1 MIVKRPKSP
10 AIVRFILPVEN
21 KGREMYVHIV
31 YTMARQRVARKRMA
45 RKPRVARKPAKAL
58 SKAERKEVKALVKG
72 QAETKR
78 TAWYS
83 SLNDGT
89 SVDPATGFFN
99 ARGYSVQNNRIVS
112 NTTDIM
118 RLIPNVIQGIDD
130 FNRIGNRIR
139 PTSLI
144 VNGHI
149 RVNIAQKAEWKPLH
163 MRVCIYVLQ
172 HVQLKDYES
181 LRAQNNFLQ
190 LLDTQEGA
198 TTGFV
203 GDPQN
208 ENMRVADQYYK
219 VHAKRII
226 NLEYAGIDYNTA
238 NNGTVS
244 IANSHKWFASYSFNL
259 TKALPK
265 VLKYPD
271 PYLSGPAPAPEFL
284 NAPTNSSLF
293 MCMGFVLEDG
303 SSGPSDPANAYL
315 QQEYVSHLSFKDM

>member
-1 MIVKRPKSP
+1 MAPRSRP
-10 AIVRFILPVEN
+10 
-21 KGREMYVHIV
+21 
-31 YTMARQRVARKRMA
+31 ARKA
-45 RKPRVARKPAKAL
+45 RKMAKKPRAARAL
-58 SKAERKEVKALVKG
+58 SVLERKEVKALVRG

-78 TAWYS
+78 TSWYS
-83 SLNDGT
+83 SCNDGT
-89 SVDPATGFFN
+89 AVEPATGFF
-99 ARGYSVQNNRIVS
+99 AQRGYAVQNNKIAS
-112 NTTDIM
+112 NITDIL

-144 VNGHI
+144 VNGHV
-149 RVNIAQKAEWKPLH
+149 RVTATQRAEWKPTH
-163 MRVCIYVLQ
+163 MRVVIYVLQ

-181 LRAQNNFLQ
+181 LRANNNFLQ
-190 LLDTQEGA
+190 LLDTQEGN

-203 GDPQN
+203 GDPQD

-219 VHAKRII
+219 VHAKKII

-244 IANSHKWFASYSFNL
+244 IANSHKWFAPFSFNL

-271 PYLSGPAPAPEFL
+271 PYLTGPAPAPEFL

-293 MCMGFVLEDG
+293 MSMGFVMEDG
-303 SSGPSDPANAYL
+303 SSCPSDPINAWL
-315 QQEYVSHLSFKDM
+315 QQEYVSQLSFKDM